1 MQLDLKGLRMAD
13 MQEHA
18 FSGSRGSLSRILA
31 VCAALAAGLAL
42 VMILGVAWGST
53 GEHLLQVLSSL
64 MHGQAGE
71 SVHWTIIW
79 QIRLPRVLLAAAV
92 GATLGVGGLVFQAL
106 LRNPLAEP
114 YILGVSGGSAVGA
127 VLGMMLGL
135 RFFPGVAGLAF
146 CGSLVTLLLVLV
158 LTSRKRLVQENSL
171 LLAGV
176 MVNAFCSAII
186 TFLISITEHTKL
198 QGILFWLM
206 GDLSSADIFQV
217 GGLALL
223 LLPSFILVFVLAR
236 PMNLLQFGRDTAHSL
251 GVNVKAVTA
260 ILLVVTSLTVSAS
273 VCLVGL
279 VGFVGLVI
287 PHLLRLLLGPDHRL
301 LVPACVLGGAM
312 FMTGCDVLARL
323 ASTQGELPVGVVTA
337 LIGAPAFIILLA
349 RSKT

>member
-1 MQLDLKGLRMAD
+1 MPVSR
-13 MQEHA
+13 EHA
-18 FSGSRGSLSRILA
+18 RAAGGYRGSGVRIA
-31 VCAALAAGLAL
+31 VLCTGLTLGLGVVMVLAL
-42 VMILGVAWGST
+42 AWGST
-53 GEHLLQVLSSL
+53 GEHLMHVLTSL
-64 MHGQAGE
+64 LRGESGQ

-79 QIRLPRVLLAAAV
+79 QIRLPRVLLAAVV

-127 VLGMMLGL
+127 ILGMILGL

-146 CGSLVTLLLVLV
+146 AGSLATLLLVLI
-158 LTSRKRLVQENSL
+158 LTSRHRQVQENSL

-206 GDLSSADIFQV
+206 GDLSSADITQV
-217 GGLALL
+217 GGLGIL
-223 LLPSFILVFVLAR
+223 LLPSFILIFALAR

-251 GVNVKAVTA
+251 GVNVQAVSA
-260 ILLVVTSLTVSAS
+260 ILLVVTSLMVSAS

-279 VGFVGLVI
+279 IGFVGLVI
-287 PHLLRLLLGPDHRL
+287 PHVLRLLLGPDHRL
-301 LVPACVLGGAM
+301 LVPACVLGGAA
-312 FMTGCDVLARL
+312 FMTACDLLARL
-323 ASTQGELPVGVVTA
+323 SSIQGQLPVGVVTA
-337 LIGAPAFIILLA
+337 LIGAPAFIFLLA
-349 RSKT
+349 RSKR

>member
-1 MQLDLKGLRMAD
+1 MGKGHITPAVS
-13 MQEHA
+13 H
-18 FSGSRGSLSRILA
+18 RGSLSRI
-31 VCAALAAGLAL
+31 VWICTGLAL
-42 VMILGVAWGST
+42 GLGLVMTLGLAWGST
-53 GEHLLQVLSSL
+53 GEHLVAVFRSLLS
-64 MHGQAGE
+64 GNPEQ

-79 QIRLPRVLLAAAV
+79 QIRMPRVLLAAAV

-146 CGSLVTLLLVLV
+146 AGSLITLLLVLI
-158 LTSRKRLVQENSL
+158 LTSKRRLVRENSL

-206 GDLSSADIFQV
+206 GDLSSADIIQV
-217 GGLALL
+217 GGLVFLL
-223 LLPSFILVFVLAR
+223 VPSFVLVFILAR
-236 PMNLLQFGRDTAHSL
+236 PMNLLQFGRDEAHSL

-260 ILLVVTSLTVSAS
+260 VLLVTTSLMVSAS

-287 PHLLRLLLGPDHRL
+287 PHLLRMLLGPDHRL
-301 LVPACVLGGAM
+301 LVPACVFGGAM
-312 FMTGCDVLARL
+312 FMTGCDLLARL
-323 ASTQGELPVGVVTA
+323 ASTHGQLPVGVVTA
-337 LIGAPAFIILLA
+337 LIGAPAFIFLLA

>member
-1 MQLDLKGLRMAD
+1 LGRTLG
-13 MQEHA
+13 
-18 FSGSRGSLSRILA
+18 I
-31 VCAALAAGLAL
+31 CAALTLGLLL
-42 VMILGVAWGST
+42 VMVLGLAWGST
-53 GEHLLQVLSSL
+53 GEHLIEVLRGLLQ
-64 MHGQAGE
+64 GDIEQ
-71 SVHWTIIW
+71 SVHWTIIR

-92 GATLGVGGLVFQAL
+92 GATLGIGGLVFQAL

-146 CGSLVTLLLVLV
+146 SGSLATLLLVL
-158 LTSRKRLVQENSL
+158 LLASKRRLVQENSL

-206 GDLSSADIFQV
+206 GDLSSSDLAQV
-217 GGLALL
+217 GGLGLL
-223 LLPSFILVFVLAR
+223 ILPSFFLVFVLAR
-236 PMNLLQFGRDTAHSL
+236 PMNLLQFGRDAAHSM
-251 GVNVKAVTA
+251 GVNVKAVTF
-260 ILLVVTSLTVSAS
+260 ILLIVTSLIVSAS

-287 PHLLRLLLGPDHRL
+287 PHLLRMLLGPDHRL

-312 FMTGCDVLARL
+312 FMTGCDLLARL
-323 ASTQGELPVGVVTA
+323 ASAQGQLPVGVVTA
-337 LIGAPAFIILLA
+337 LIGAPAFIFLLA
-349 RSKT
+349 RSKR

>member
-1 MQLDLKGLRMAD
+1 MAISETQETTSDVHRGGLARIVGI
-13 MQEHA
+13 
-18 FSGSRGSLSRILA
+18 SIILA
-31 VCAALAAGLAL
+31 MGLAV
-42 VMILGVAWGST
+42 VMVLALAWGST
-53 GEHLLQVLSSL
+53 GEHLVHVIKAMLS
-64 MHGQAGE
+64 GQLE
-71 SVHWTIIW
+71 KTVHWTIIW

-146 CGSLVTLLLVLV
+146 AGSLTTLALVLV
-158 LTSRKRLVQENSL
+158 LTSKRRLAQENSL

-206 GDLSSADIFQV
+206 GDLSSADIVQV
-217 GGLALL
+217 GGLFALL
-223 LLPSFILVFVLAR
+223 VPSFILVFVLAR
-236 PMNLLQFGRDTAHSL
+236 PMNLLQFGRDAAYSL
-251 GVNVKAVTA
+251 GVNVQAVTSV
-260 ILLVVTSLTVSAS
+260 LLVVTSLMVSAS

-287 PHLLRLLLGPDHRL
+287 PHLLRLLLGSDHRL
-301 LVPACVLGGAM
+301 LVVACVLGGAM
-312 FMTGCDVLARL
+312 FMTGCDLLARL
-323 ASTQGELPVGVVTA
+323 ASAQGQLPVGVVTA
-337 LIGAPAFIILLA
+337 LIGAPAFIALLA

>member
-1 MQLDLKGLRMAD
+1 MNQAD
-13 MQEHA
+13 AAQTGGH
-18 FSGSRGSLSRILA
+18 RGSLYRI
-31 VCAALAAGLAL
+31 VWISTGLAL
-42 VMILGVAWGST
+42 VLGLTMLAALAWGST
-53 GEHLLQVLSSL
+53 GEHLVAVIKALLSGKS
-64 MHGQAGE
+64 GQ

-146 CGSLVTLLLVLV
+146 AGSLSTLLLVV
-158 LTSRKRLVQENSL
+158 ILTSKRRLAQENSL

-206 GDLSSADIFQV
+206 GDLSSAHILQV
-217 GGLALL
+217 SGLVFLL
-223 LLPSFILVFVLAR
+223 VPSFVLVFVLAR
-236 PMNLLQFGRDTAHSL
+236 PMNLLQFGRHAAHSL
-251 GVNVKAVTA
+251 GVKVKAVTA
-260 ILLVVTSLTVSAS
+260 VLLVTTSLMVSAS

-279 VGFVGLVI
+279 IGFVGLVI
-287 PHLLRLLLGPDHRL
+287 PHLLRMILGPDHRE
-301 LVPACVLGGAM
+301 LVPACVFGGAI
-312 FMTGCDVLARL
+312 FMTGCDMLARL
-323 ASTQGELPVGVVTA
+323 VSIQGQLPVGVITA
-337 LIGAPAFIILLA
+337 LIGAPAFIFLLA
-349 RSKT
+349 RSRA

>member
-1 MQLDLKGLRMAD
+1 MG
-13 MQEHA
+13 QEPV
-18 FSGSRGSLSRILA
+18 SSRTAPFRILG
-31 VCAALAAGLAL
+31 LSLLLAL
-42 VMILGVAWGST
+42 LLGLIMVLGLSLGST
-53 GEHLLQVLSSL
+53 GEHLLDVLWSL
-64 MHGQAGE
+64 VHGE
-71 SVHWTIIW
+71 VEPSVHWTIIW

-92 GATLGVGGLVFQAL
+92 GATLGLGGLVFQAL

-146 CGSLVTLLLVLV
+146 AGSLLTLLLVLL
-158 LTSRKRLVQENSL
+158 LTARGRLVQESSL

-186 TFLISITEHTKL
+186 TFLISITEHSKL

-206 GDLSSADIFQV
+206 GDLSSADAQRV
-217 GGLALL
+217 MGLIALV
-223 LLPSFILVFVLAR
+223 LPCFLLVFILAR
-236 PMNLLQFGRDTAHSL
+236 PMNLLQFGRDAAHSL
-251 GVNVKAVTA
+251 GVNVKAVTTT
-260 ILLVVTSLTVSAS
+260 LLVVTSLTVSAS

-279 VGFVGLVI
+279 IGFVGLVI

-301 LVPACVLGGAM
+301 LVPSCILGGAA
-312 FMTGCDVLARL
+312 FMTGCDLLARL
-323 ASTQGELPVGVVTA
+323 ATAQGQLPVGVVTA